1 MTNPRNLKK
10 EIDILN
16 SEGCILG
23 FYYDEKYNPHFGSFL
38 KDGTGTIFYSVSEIQ
53 IKDYLKSKLTL
64 KELFC
69 L

>member
-53 IKDYLKSKLTL
+53 RII
-64 KELFC
+64 
-69 L
+69 